1 MALGEMLRMRERVEG
16 MMVAPPM
23 PSSARVAMRVP
34 ALGAKA
40 AMTLAAPKP
49 RVPMSRRRRLPIRS
63 ATLPMV
69 TSRPAR
75 VKE

>member
-1 MALGEMLRMRERVEG
+1 MRMRDRVEG
-16 MMVAPPM
+16 MIVAPPT
-23 PSSARVAMRVP
+23 PSSARAAMRAP
-34 ALGAKA
+34 ALDAKA

-49 RVPMSRRRRLPIRS
+49 RVPMSRRRRRPMRS
-63 ATLPMV
+63 ATLPIV